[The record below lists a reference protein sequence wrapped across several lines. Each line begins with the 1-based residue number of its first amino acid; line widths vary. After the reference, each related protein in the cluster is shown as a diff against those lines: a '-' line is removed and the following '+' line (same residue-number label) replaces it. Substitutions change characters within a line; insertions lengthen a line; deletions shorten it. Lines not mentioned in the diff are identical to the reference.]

1 MPRDGSTLIHRYVLW
16 FVITAIDPAQWI
28 KSLLYKLGDLSLY
41 LWSPHKTGVASCIS
55 ISKTSMVGWMIR
67 ELLGSHKLSSPDRQS
82 WNKKRPCFI

>member
-41 LWSPHKTGVASCIS
+41 LWSPHKNRRGILHFYIQDFYGGMDDKRTPG
-55 ISKTSMVGWMIR
+55 
-67 ELLGSHKLSSPDRQS
+67 QS
-82 WNKKRPCFI
+82 QTVQSR